1 MIERGG
7 KVKTKHRYKKEG
19 SKLDFKSLHS
29 ILFKNIGPE
38 STTLMT
44 DDFREYKPFK
54 KVVSH
59 LLVNH
64 SKMIEKSY

>member
-7 KVKTKHRYKKEG
+7 KVKTKHHSKKEG
-19 SKLDFKSLHS
+19 SKLDCKSLHS
-29 ILFKNIGPE
+29 ILFKNIGPK

-54 KVVSH
+54 
-59 LLVNH
+59 
-64 SKMIEKSY
+64 